1 MRALLLAALL
11 LLAAPAARA
20 WVTMEAPPQSTVSW
34 VAQDMVYNGVPM
46 RIQYFHSKN
55 SLPQV
60 LAYYRQR
67 WTDTGWKNYV
77 ENTVG
82 PWRNISRAQGD
93 FFLVVQVRPA
103 AGNTAEGYLSQRPLK
118 MSPRPL
124 LGQGAPLPPGSEV
137 VNDIRSNDGDRQG
150 RTLVAFC
157 PLSVDASAS
166 YYRESM
172 GKDGWTLVNEGKAR
186 NGGRQMVLR
195 KDNQELSL
203 AFAPSGSR
211 TAIGMTIVTR

>member
-11 LLAAPAARA
+11 LLTAPAARA
-20 WVTMEAPPQSTVSW
+20 WVAMEAPPQSTVAW

-46 RIQYFHSKN
+46 RIQYFHSKY

-67 WTDTGWKNYV
+67 WTDIGWKNYV
-77 ENTVG
+77 EYTAG

-93 FFLVVQVRPA
+93 FFVVVQVRPA
-103 AGNTAEGYLSQRPLK
+103 TGNTAEGYLSQRPLK

-124 LGQGAPLPPGSEV
+124 LGQGVPLPPGSKV
-137 VNDIRSNDGDRQG
+137 ANDIQSNDGDRLG
-150 RTLVAFC
+150 RTVLAFC
-157 PLSVDASAS
+157 PLSVNASAA
-166 YYRESM
+166 YYREYM
-172 GKDGWTLVNEGKAR
+172 AKDGWSLVSEGKAR

-195 KDNQELSL
+195 KDNQELSV
-203 AFAPSGSR
+203 AFAPSGDG

>member
-1 MRALLLAALL
+1 MRILLAALL

-20 WVTMEAPPQSTVSW
+20 WVTMEAPPQSTVAW
-34 VAQDMVYNGVPM
+34 VAQDMVYNGIPM
-46 RIQYFHSKN
+46 RIQYFHSKR
-55 SLPQV
+55 SLNDV

-67 WTDTGWKNYV
+67 WTDIGWKNYV

-103 AGNTAEGYLSQRPLK
+103 VGNTAEGYLSQRPLK
-118 MSPRPL
+118 SPPRPL
-124 LGQGAPLPPGSEV
+124 LGQGAPLPSGSEV
-137 VNDIRSNDGDRQG
+137 VNDILSHDEDRQG
-150 RTLVAFC
+150 RTLLAYS
-157 PLSVDASAS
+157 PLSVDACAA
-166 YYRESM
+166 YYRDAT
-172 GKDGWTLVNEGKAR
+172 GKDGWTLVSEGKTQ

-195 KDNQELSL
+195 KGSQELSA
-203 AFAPSGSR
+203 AFAPSGNR